1 MRGTWIILLIMV
13 AAGVGMY
20 FWFKPKPKSTKSDT
34 IVFKNTPDSI
44 IKKMKVYLADNPKE
58 VMYLDSVWMQ
68 SDSTP
73 LKQVLDG
80 VTEDTMSKA
89 YSNLTLFLAYDHH
102 SFYDLELKKPDP
114 RLSYNITLEIEPQNN
129 DTLMLTG
136 TILPNKGDGWQFQ
149 SPMMKIYSR
158 FVVTYNHKLPEQP
171 TDSTA
176 IKGHDANKT
185 ITILKN

>member
-1 MRGTWIILLIMV
+1 MV
-13 AAGVGMY
+13 AAGAGIY
-20 FWFKPKPKSTKSDT
+20 FWFSRKPKAANHDI
-34 IVFKNTPDSI
+34 IVFKDTPDSI
-44 IKKMKVYLADNPKE
+44 INKMKVYLAEDPKE
-58 VMYLDSVWMQ
+58 VMYMDSVWMQ

-73 LKQVLDG
+73 LKQVLNG
-80 VTEDTMSKA
+80 VSQDTMSKS

-114 RLSYNITLEIEPQNN
+114 KIAYTINLEIEPQNG

-136 TILPNKGDGWQFQ
+136 TIIPDKGDGFQFQ

-158 FVVTYNHKLPEQP
+158 FVVTYNHKLPAP
-171 TDSTA
+171 PPDSTS